1 MRRLHR
7 AERGPELDRGNRT
20 IHSMTPQSGEEHFNA
35 AFVRAV
41 SRSGVPRLTV
51 FCRPTLQGSD
61 LAARS
66 SRRVDASGRVR
77 WKADTGIDRFK
88 LMQILPDA
96 RSVGFTGTGPL
107 VANKISKPI
116 LVGDGHPVRPG
127 LHLFP

>member
-1 MRRLHR
+1 MYRPTLKCHVLESKDGLYSRTACDAEDAKVMRRLHR

-61 LAARS
+61 LAHAQAGEWMLQEGCGGRRIPASTGS
-66 SRRVDASGRVR
+66 S
-77 WKADTGIDRFK
+77 
-88 LMQILPDA
+88 
-96 RSVGFTGTGPL
+96 
-107 VANKISKPI
+107 
-116 LVGDGHPVRPG
+116 
-127 LHLFP
+127 